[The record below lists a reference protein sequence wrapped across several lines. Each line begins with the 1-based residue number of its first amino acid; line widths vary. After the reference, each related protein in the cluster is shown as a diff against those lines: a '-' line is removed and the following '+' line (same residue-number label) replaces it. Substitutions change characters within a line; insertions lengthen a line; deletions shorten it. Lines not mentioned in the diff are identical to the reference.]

1 MRSVALTSIIAGVL
15 ALGSLAPLG
24 AVGCG
29 DAPIDGPLESG
40 GDVALPDRVKTP
52 TPEAGTTPPKVDAGT
67 TTATTV
73 TLTVTLS
80 GSGTGLV
87 ASMPGSVTCTGTTC
101 KGSFARGTMVSLT
114 VAPAGGS
121 VFAGWSGGCT
131 GNAAC
136 AIKMDADTA
145 VTAQLES
152 LDGTWT
158 GSYTNTRPANGCTF
172 NNAGNL
178 TVTGT
183 TTGAT
188 LSQSASV
195 TGLQLRQLSG
205 CALVGT
211 TTGTAPSSTVT
222 ATAGTLT
229 GTWTF
234 DVQGAGGTL
243 AFPFT
248 AKVTGK
254 TMTGTWTCPSCTGS
268 FTLTKP

>member
-1 MRSVALTSIIAGVL
+1 MRSVVLITGVL
-15 ALGSLAPLG
+15 ALGGLG
-24 AVGCG
+24 GVACG

-40 GDVALPDRVKTP
+40 GDLSLPDRVKT
-52 TPEAGTTPPKVDAGT
+52 EAPDAGPSGSGKTTTDAGT
-67 TTATTV
+67 TKTTV

-101 KGSFARGTMVSLT
+101 KGTFARGTMVSLT
-114 VAPAGGS
+114 VAPAGGA

-131 GNAAC
+131 GSAAC

-145 VTAQLES
+145 VTADLES
-152 LDGTWT
+152 LDGTWS
-158 GSYTNTRPANGCTF
+158 GSYTNSRPANGCTF
-172 NNAGNL
+172 NNAGTL

-183 TTGAT
+183 ATGGA
-188 LSQSASV
+188 LSQSANI
-195 TGLQLRQLSG
+195 TGLQLRQSG
-205 CALVGT
+205 CQVVGS
-211 TTGTAPSSTVT
+211 TTGSAPSAAVA
-222 ATAGTLT
+222 ATGGTIT
-229 GTWTF
+229 GSWTF
-234 DVQGAGGTL
+234 NVAQVGGTL